1 MTTFFLA
8 ARVLHVLLGAIWL
21 GTVVSTSIFLMPAI
35 QEAGPDAGKVMLAM
49 ARRGFDPFL
58 ASVAGLTVLSGLY
71 LYWHF
76 TAGFDP
82 AISASM
88 GGRFFGLGGVLGLV
102 AAIVGG
108 SVVSRSSRKIVALMK
123 QAATTADPGAR
134 SQVMQQV
141 DGLKKR
147 VTNGARAV
155 VVLLILTIILMALG
169 HYV

>member
-1 MTTFFLA
+1 MTTFFLT
-8 ARVLHVLLGAIWL
+8 ARALHVLLGAIWL
-21 GTVVSTSIFLMPAI
+21 GMVVSTSFFLMPAI
-35 QEAGPDAGKVMLAM
+35 QEAGPDAGKVMLGM
-49 ARRGFDPFL
+49 ARRGFDAFI
-58 ASVAGLTVLSGLY
+58 ASVAGLTVLLGFY
-71 LYWHF
+71 LYWQF

-88 GGRFFGLGGVLGLV
+88 GGRVFGLGGILGLV

-141 DGLKKR
+141 GPAR
-147 VTNGARAV
+147 VAHLAR
-155 VVLLILTIILMALG
+155 
-169 HYV
+169 